1 MRIEISIGW
10 DDNERA
16 LFPNQHRNI
25 TLDESKPTIITGRNG
40 SGKSLFAKTIDQ
52 LFSVLSTADEK
63 VYIEARKFFEDIG
76 LSWANVNIEGQYIV
90 GEYNDDWPWLRR
102 LSGDHSFIKLPIPF
116 VLDIISGDEES
127 ESVYCR
133 TEYKIHAT
141 ISLDNLNINPQL
153 TVDFSLSGSYL
164 SRNSFPILNDEG
176 EHEDE
181 EEVIFAAE
189 YFSTNPFQ
197 TLHVDSL
204 RTFDTKKMFE
214 DIDSDLLYAEIRKAV
229 QSIESQISRNSEDYG
244 SADIEYYGEELD
256 DSTIDDIDD
265 FEFGDEVGNLMFQLP
280 EVRYLKEDRP
290 LPSINEEF
298 ASAIKELVA
307 IKSRII
313 SILNKHSISLYDD
326 YTDYSIFFDNHQAR
340 SALCEHFSTDDNINT
355 GNYDDIDKWF
365 YFIPLLWKW
374 NYTSFDQLGMGIEHH
389 DLNHQISG
397 DEVNQFFKDIE
408 DIFGPYEAWPV
419 RNRFSNLQKNLNKLI
434 QTQVVSK
441 YLRKTS
447 ESLPGDADENLRF
460 LEDLMMLCS
469 TRSFIVNQLVEF
481 RPILRIFEEFF
492 SEMEGSLEQSYS
504 KFIQKINN
512 PKIVPSGYKNL
523 FAMALSTADLE
534 AVDDVVYFLD
544 EPEISLHVSW
554 QLRLVDFLFGLF
566 WGKENMPYNRDK
578 LHSSNKFFVVAT
590 HSPEIVSSSFENVTD
605 FGSTIES

>member
-10 DDNERA
+10 DENERA

-90 GEYNDDWPWLRR
+90 GKYDDDWPWIRR

-181 EEVIFAAE
+181 EEVIIAAE

-204 RTFDTKKMFE
+204 RTLDTKKMFE
-214 DIDSDLLYAEIRKAV
+214 DIDSNLLYAEIRKAV

-256 DSTIDDIDD
+256 SSTIDDIDD
-265 FEFGDEVGNLMFQLP
+265 FDFGDEVGNLMFQLP

-298 ASAIKELVA
+298 AAIKELVA

-313 SILNKHSISLYDD
+313 PILNKHSISLYDD
-326 YTDYSIFFDNHQAR
+326 YTDYSIFYDNNQAR
-340 SALCEHFSTDDNINT
+340 YELCQNLSTDSEIEL
-355 GNYDDIDKWF
+355 DDGIDKWF
-365 YFIPLLWKW
+365 YFIPLLWKR
-374 NYTSFDQLGMGIEHH
+374 NYTSFDEIGFEAYGRQNLHHQL
-389 DLNHQISG
+389 SG

-419 RNRFSNLQKNLNKLI
+419 RNRYPNLQKNLNKLI

-469 TRSFIVNQLVEF
+469 TRSFIVDQLVEF

-492 SEMEGSLEQSYS
+492 SDMEGSLEQSYS
-504 KFIQKINN
+504 KFIQKINK
-512 PKIVPSGYKNL
+512 PEVVPSGYKNL
-523 FAMALSTADLE
+523 FAMALSTAE
-534 AVDDVVYFLD
+534 FEEKPDVVFFLD

-566 WGKENMPYNRDK
+566 WGKENMPNNRDK
-578 LHSSNKFFVVAT
+578 LHSSNKFFVIAT
-590 HSPEIVSSSFENVTD
+590 HSPEIVSSNLENATD